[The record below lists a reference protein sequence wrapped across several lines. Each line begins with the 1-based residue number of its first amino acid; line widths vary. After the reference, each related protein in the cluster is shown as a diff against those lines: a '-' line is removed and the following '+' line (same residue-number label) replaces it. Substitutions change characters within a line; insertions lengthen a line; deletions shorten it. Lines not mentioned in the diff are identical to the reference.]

1 MEKMKEKFLRK
12 YRLPEA
18 TFLEFLSHMTEHH
31 YSKGEIIVRT
41 GEHNSNLYLIR
52 EGIWRAHYLVDGT
65 ETSLWFVTAGEVVFS
80 SWGYVN
86 NEPSMATIESVNES
100 SAYMIS
106 KADLEQLFSSSIQM
120 QLRTSHFR
128 AGDRERRQLHHRL
141 RHPKRQGALSGP
153 LGGESGIAPGCS
165 PETSG
170 LIPLHHAPITEPH
183 SCRIKEE
190 AIREE

>member
-1 MEKMKEKFLRK
+1 MKKMKEKFLRK

-31 YSKGEIIVRT
+31 YSKGDIIVRT
-41 GEHNSNLYLIR
+41 GERNSNLYLIR

-120 QLRTSHFR
+120 ANFGRRIFEQEIVNVDNSTIAYGIPNAKERYLALLEANPELLRDVPLKHLASFLYITPQSLSRIR
-128 AGDRERRQLHHRL
+128 AGL
-141 RHPKRQGALSGP
+141 RKKQ
-153 LGGESGIAPGCS
+153 
-165 PETSG
+165 
-170 LIPLHHAPITEPH
+170 
-183 SCRIKEE
+183 
-190 AIREE
+190 

>member
-41 GEHNSNLYLIR
+41 GERNSNLYLIR

-86 NEPSMATIESVNES
+86 NEPSMANFGRRIFEQEIVNVDNSTI
-100 SAYMIS
+100 AYGIPNA
-106 KADLEQLFSSSIQM
+106 KERYLALLEANPEL
-120 QLRTSHFR
+120 LRDVPLKHLASFLYITPQSLSRIR
-128 AGDRERRQLHHRL
+128 AEL
-141 RHPKRQGALSGP
+141 RKKQ
-153 LGGESGIAPGCS
+153 
-165 PETSG
+165 
-170 LIPLHHAPITEPH
+170 
-183 SCRIKEE
+183 
-190 AIREE
+190 